1 MREPCRDLPR
11 RLKGLITNSVYCAL
25 VTFLYSK
32 DNFKENC
39 RQEHISE
46 MISFA
51 FASQKKKKKAKETVA
66 FNQKNTLS
74 LHFKNKTIF

>member
-51 FASQKKKKKAKETVA
+51 FASQKKKKKKSQRNSCIQSEE
-66 FNQKNTLS
+66 
-74 LHFKNKTIF
+74 HFKFTF